1 MTFVTIELNKQMRKE
16 VTGSSPVG
24 GIFGRLP
31 KSGYKGMVL
40 KTIRSFAARGFE
52 SHIFLYLNLY
62 EWSDFITISRETAPT
77 VRMKKLE

>member
-1 MTFVTIELNKQMRKE
+1 MEFLEDYPSLAEGNGLENRQ
-16 VTGSSPVG
+16 VG
-24 GIFGRLP
+24 
-31 KSGYKGMVL
+31 
-40 KTIRSFAARGFE
+40 KTARGFE